1 MFFDGRCQRTEAYS
15 RQILRKGAAFVG
27 AGILLRRH
35 MACMACSGACREN
48 ASDNKA
54 KKTNHVRVPSPG
66 RLRSLAILYA
76 SPDLGSQAF
85 TRFASRCGTIGNI

>member
-15 RQILRKGAAFVG
+15 RQILRKGATFVG

-66 RLRSLAILYA
+66 RLRVSQSFMLRRIWDLRH
-76 SPDLGSQAF
+76 SPVSPQDVVQ
-85 TRFASRCGTIGNI
+85 

>member
-35 MACMACSGACREN
+35 MACSGACREN
-48 ASDNKA
+48 ATDNKA

-66 RLRSLAILYA
+66 RLRSLAILCA

-85 TRFASRCGTIGNI
+85 TRFASRCGTIGDI